1 MNKMVKHFLWTLPAL
16 LLCLL
21 VSSCKTNE
29 EREPED
35 KYKVDAE
42 IVVVRKDG
50 TIVSTTKLRGNT
62 PQLRAT
68 PPTFVE
74 TSKGKITGL
83 GYFDAN
89 TVTSIA
95 VTAKKG
101 YAYKGMYFRYNSG
114 YNVSGYPTT
123 SGSALRSPTK
133 SVTVTGNLTVIAL
146 FEVDDST
153 EIIIE

>member
-1 MNKMVKHFLWTLPAL
+1 MVKHFLWTLPAL

-62 PQLRAT
+62 P
-68 PPTFVE
+68 
-74 TSKGKITGL
+74 
-83 GYFDAN
+83 
-89 TVTSIA
+89 
-95 VTAKKG
+95 
-101 YAYKGMYFRYNSG
+101 
-114 YNVSGYPTT
+114 
-123 SGSALRSPTK
+123 
-133 SVTVTGNLTVIAL
+133 
-146 FEVDDST
+146 
-153 EIIIE
+153 